1 MGNLPLRK
9 LPSRG
14 GIGAPS
20 GAGGL
25 EHGPDPSVFAGKVRT
40 YGTRALFVVVA
51 SSLGSLVYEKVNRPP
66 EVTKRGEP

>member
-1 MGNLPLRK
+1 MRK

-25 EHGPDPSVFAGKVRT
+25 EHGPDPSAVAGVVRT
-40 YGTRALFVVVA
+40 WGTRVLFVVVV
-51 SSLGSLVYEKVNRPP
+51 SSLGSLIYEKVKRPP
-66 EVTKRGEP
+66 KEMH